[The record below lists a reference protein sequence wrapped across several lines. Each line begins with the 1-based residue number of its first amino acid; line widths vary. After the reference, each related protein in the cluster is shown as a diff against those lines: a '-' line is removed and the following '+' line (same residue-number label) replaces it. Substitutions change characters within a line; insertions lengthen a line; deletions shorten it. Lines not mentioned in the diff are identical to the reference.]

1 MKNIRS
7 DYLKKKKK
15 KGKNVIQ
22 IEYVEYV
29 VEYVALK
36 KKKKIVH
43 FFFLTRSNI
52 IQIKI
57 KDQMKIVVD

>member
-1 MKNIRS
+1 MKKIRS
-7 DYLKKKKK
+7 NYIKRKR
-15 KGKNVIQ
+15 KNVIQ

-36 KKKKIVH
+36 KKKIVH

-52 IQIKI
+52 IKIKI